1 MHIILVAKTEEKYKM
16 VSDMNYW
23 SKVLKRILILALT
36 IGLILICLK
45 LSVFYMPFLVS
56 FVLALLLEPIIRF
69 FMKKWK
75 WTRRL
80 SAIFV
85 MVVAILLIVG
95 LLVWGVVTVFSEA
108 NNLLDSSEMY
118 YNKAKEIIDNMTQN
132 MNILDRIPQE
142 LRTSLETVQNN
153 IMETVTNG
161 ITNVLTGITNWI
173 MEIPNLLLSIF
184 FSVMALYFL
193 CTDKIYMIDQLEHHL
208 PETWMKRLTKHI
220 REIAKALGEYLRAE
234 ATLIFISFVISLIGL
249 TIFSMTGL
257 NIEYPLLAALGIGFI
272 DALPILGS
280 GTVMVPWAIISSLNG
295 DIVLG
300 IAIMGLW
307 AIMSIVRQFLEP
319 RLVGKHIGIHPA
331 FTLIAMYTG
340 YKLWNVTGLIIG
352 PILLIILKN
361 IFASIL
367 DKGVAKAIFDR

>member
-1 MHIILVAKTEEKYKM
+1 M
-16 VSDMNYW
+16 VSDVNYW
-23 SKVLKRILILALT
+23 SKVVKRIFILALT
-36 IGLILICLK
+36 IGLILICFK

-69 FMKKWK
+69 FMKRFK
-75 WTRRL
+75 WTRRF

-85 MVVAILLIVG
+85 MIIAILIIVG
-95 LLVWGVVTVFSEA
+95 ILVWGVVTLFSEA

-118 YNKAKEIIDNMTQN
+118 YNKAKEFINNATQN
-132 MNILDRIPQE
+132 INIMDRIPEE
-142 LRTSLETVQNN
+142 LRTSIQNVEN
-153 IMETVTNG
+153 NVVTS
-161 ITNVLTGITNWI
+161 ITDWITGVLTSITNWI
-173 MEIPNLLLSIF
+173 MEVPNIILAVF
-184 FSVMALYFL
+184 FSIMSLYFL

-208 PETWMKRLTKHI
+208 PETWMKKLTKHLKGI
-220 REIAKALGEYLRAE
+220 IKALGEYLRAE
-234 ATLIFISFVISLIGL
+234 ATLIFISFIISLIGF
-249 TIFSMTGL
+249 TIYSMIGL
-257 NIEYPLLAALGIGFI
+257 NMPFPLLAALGIAFV

-280 GTVMVPWAIISSLNG
+280 GTIMVPWSILSALNG

-300 IAIMGLW
+300 VAIIGLW

-319 RLVGKHIGIHPA
+319 KLVGKHIGIHPA

-361 IFASIL
+361 IFAGML
-367 DKGVAKAIFDR
+367 DKGVMKAIFDR

>member
-1 MHIILVAKTEEKYKM
+1 M
-16 VSDMNYW
+16 VSDVNYW
-23 SKVLKRILILALT
+23 SKVVKRIFILALT
-36 IGLILICLK
+36 IGLILICFK

-69 FMKKWK
+69 FMKKFK
-75 WTRRL
+75 WTRRF

-85 MVVAILLIVG
+85 MVIAILIIVG
-95 LLVWGVVTVFSEA
+95 ILVWGVVTLFSEA

-118 YNKAKEIIDNMTQN
+118 YNKAKEFINNATQN
-132 MNILDRIPQE
+132 INIMDRIPEE
-142 LRTSLETVQNN
+142 LRTSIQNVEN
-153 IMETVTNG
+153 NVVTS
-161 ITNVLTGITNWI
+161 ITDWITGVLTGITNWI
-173 MEIPNLLLSIF
+173 MEVPNIILAVF
-184 FSVMALYFL
+184 FSIMSLYFL

-208 PETWMKRLTKHI
+208 PETWMKKLTKHLKGI
-220 REIAKALGEYLRAE
+220 IKALGEYLRAE

-249 TIFSMTGL
+249 TIYSMIGL
-257 NIEYPLLAALGIGFI
+257 NIPFPLLAALGIAFI

-280 GTVMVPWAIISSLNG
+280 GTVMVPWSILSALNG

-300 IAIMGLW
+300 VAIIGLW

-319 RLVGKHIGIHPA
+319 KLIGKHIGIHPA

-361 IFASIL
+361 IFAGML
-367 DKGVAKAIFDR
+367 DKGVMKAIFDR